1 MWFHQPLQLCT
12 SPWPA
17 CSFSQLII
25 ISWCCFYKRRQTTK
39 CPLRVIDCDCQ
50 LEDSIDFPRFPL
62 ILHGHSNTRV
72 TAAATRGL
80 HFRAGDQMPNHW
92 KVWPRLG
99 NLLEESMAYWWP
111 FEVACDKRELVLI
124 LRPESIFHCTVLKE
138 AYAYFLLLGML
149 WLIIYGREI
158 LRPYSFSHKRP
169 DHAWNILEYL
179 GMESKNHP
187 EHPKP

>member
-1 MWFHQPLQLCT
+1 MFWINQFRVIPSAPSNSALHHYQLVRFHNSLL
-12 SPWPA
+12 SHDVV
-17 CSFSQLII
+17 FI
-25 ISWCCFYKRRQTTK
+25 RRQTTK
-39 CPLRVIDCDCQ
+39 CPLRVIDSDCQ

-72 TAAATRGL
+72 TEAATRGL

-124 LRPESIFHCTVLKE
+124 LRRNQYSTAQCCTVLKKLMTISCYWGCFKLGNPKNSAE
-138 AYAYFLLLGML
+138 ARCMCSR
-149 WLIIYGREI
+149 WLQ
-158 LRPYSFSHKRP
+158 SWSDSQKK
-169 DHAWNILEYL
+169 D
-179 GMESKNHP
+179 
-187 EHPKP
+187 